1 MGFDPNLGFPHSG
14 ITQRVLPGLTGSS
27 QPVQP
32 GHLRSMHVCQPYE
45 MTPLLSE
52 LPEFHPPPSPRT
64 PVARRGQKPGTC
76 DRSCALPRAGV
87 TRGARRSQLLLSG
100 PGARNAP
107 RGAVRK
113 RGSPRLFLPPPS
125 SCPLGA
131 QYDPVWPLP
140 WPLLAFSA
148 WRGAEPSSLAVADI
162 QTITLSARAIKEM
175 LNLGKVHG
183 TDGLSLSPLSW
194 GRGTDVSLGKRNSLM
209 TYGCLPGE

>member
-1 MGFDPNLGFPHSG
+1 MSSAVGGRAKEQGLLNPPRQIPGRDPEKEGK
-14 ITQRVLPGLTGSS
+14 T
-27 QPVQP
+27 
-32 GHLRSMHVCQPYE
+32 
-45 MTPLLSE
+45 
-52 LPEFHPPPSPRT
+52 
-64 PVARRGQKPGTC
+64 
-76 DRSCALPRAGV
+76 
-87 TRGARRSQLLLSG
+87 
-100 PGARNAP
+100 
-107 RGAVRK
+107 
-113 RGSPRLFLPPPS
+113 PS

>member
-1 MGFDPNLGFPHSG
+1 MSSAVGGRAKEQGLLNPPRQIPGRDPEKEGK
-14 ITQRVLPGLTGSS
+14 T
-27 QPVQP
+27 
-32 GHLRSMHVCQPYE
+32 
-45 MTPLLSE
+45 
-52 LPEFHPPPSPRT
+52 
-64 PVARRGQKPGTC
+64 
-76 DRSCALPRAGV
+76 
-87 TRGARRSQLLLSG
+87 
-100 PGARNAP
+100 
-107 RGAVRK
+107 
-113 RGSPRLFLPPPS
+113 PS

-175 LNLGKVHG
+175 LNLGKAHG

-194 GRGTDVSLGKRNSLM
+194 GRGIDVSLGKRNSLI

>member
-1 MGFDPNLGFPHSG
+1 MSSAVGGRAKEQGLLNPPRQIPGRDPEKEGK
-14 ITQRVLPGLTGSS
+14 T
-27 QPVQP
+27 
-32 GHLRSMHVCQPYE
+32 
-45 MTPLLSE
+45 
-52 LPEFHPPPSPRT
+52 
-64 PVARRGQKPGTC
+64 
-76 DRSCALPRAGV
+76 
-87 TRGARRSQLLLSG
+87 
-100 PGARNAP
+100 
-107 RGAVRK
+107 
-113 RGSPRLFLPPPS
+113 PS

-175 LNLGKVHG
+175 LNLGKAHG